1 MIVQKKLIILL
12 LWIICL
18 PMQLIF
24 SQHSSKNNYTGAWET
39 PTSWNPTWPIPQ
51 TNINGYNITINGYIT
66 VNGSL
71 SFIGAPTNLIINDTL
86 VIKGDLFLDDNHD
99 LTINN
104 NGILIVRGNLSMHN
118 HSEIIANGYLIIT
131 GYIDKHGPNHEGS
144 LTSNDNPVKVFVG
157 GPIFPGDLTHN
168 EPNYPA
174 LNCSAPIT
182 TRYPHSNCS
191 YGDMT
196 DLINDPIYPF
206 FQSTCTI
213 TTPTI
218 TAGGPTTFCTGGSV
232 NLTSSAGTTYIWSNG
247 ATTQSINVTASGTY
261 TVKVTN
267 ASGCLSAA
275 SAAIIVTVN
284 ALPATPTITAGGP
297 TTFCAGGSVTLTSSP
312 EATYLW
318 SNGATTQSINIT
330 TAGSY
335 SVRVKN
341 ASGCQSAASVATI
354 VTVNAL
360 PATPTI
366 TAGGPIT
373 FCSGGSVTLTSSA
386 GSTYLWSTGA
396 TTQSINVTSSGSY
409 TVRVTNANGC
419 QSASSVATIVT
430 VNALPATPTITAGGP
445 ITFCA
450 GGNVTLTSSAGT
462 SYLWSNGATT
472 PSINVTTSGSYTV
485 QVKNASGCQSAAS
498 AATAVT
504 VNALPITPT
513 ITASGPTTFCAGG
526 SVTLTSSAG
535 TSYLWSNG
543 ATTQSINI
551 TSSGSYTV
559 KVTNANGC
567 QSAASVAT
575 VVTSNALPATPTITA
590 GGPTTF
596 CAGGSVTLTSSAGTT
611 YLWSNGAITPSINIT
626 SSGSYTVQV
635 TNANGCQSAVSA
647 ATIVNVNALPV
658 VNAGTDTTIPNGTS
672 TTINATV
679 AGTGPFTYSWSP
691 SAQLVN
697 ASIKDPTTV
706 NLAATTVFTLTAT
719 SLTTS
724 CSNTDAVTITISGG
738 ALNST
743 PTATPGTICAGANV
757 QLHALASGGSGS
769 YTYTWTSTPVGFTSS
784 IANPVANPAVT
795 TTYHVTVFDGFTTVN
810 PQVAVTVNALPPTPT
825 ITASGPTT
833 FCAGGNVTL
842 TSSAGTSYLW
852 SNGATTPSINIT
864 TSGTYTVKVTNASG
878 CLSFASAATVVTVND
893 IPVTPTI
900 TAGGPTTFC
909 AGGNVTLTSSA
920 GTSYLWSNGAT
931 AQSIIVTAS
940 GSYTVKVTSIS
951 GCQSAASVA
960 TVVTV
965 NALPGTPTIT
975 ADGPTSFCTNGNV
988 TLTSSAEASYLWS
1001 NGAITPSI
1009 NITASGSY
1017 TVKVTNASGCQ
1028 SLTSTVTVVT
1038 VNALPGT
1045 PTITASG
1052 PTTFCDGGNVTLTSS
1067 AESNYLWSNG
1077 AITPSLNITASGS
1090 YAVQVT
1096 NAYGCQSALSA
1107 AINVTVNA
1115 VPVTPTITAGGP
1127 TTFCDGSSATL
1138 TSSEETI
1145 YLWSN
1150 GATTPSINITSSG
1163 SYTVQ
1168 VSNASGCQS
1177 AASVATI
1184 VTVNALPGTPT
1195 ITAESPT
1202 TFCDGDVV
1210 TLASSPGM
1218 DYLWSNGATTQSVDI
1233 ITAGN
1238 YTVQVSNANGCKSAP
1253 SVPTVVTVN
1262 ALPVTTAKNN
1272 GPVCA
1277 GTALNLTGGP
1287 AGMTVYYWTGP
1298 DDFTSL
1304 IQNPSVSDSATLDMT
1319 GTYTLVVANTNGCT
1333 NTASQNIVV
1342 NVAPVAV
1349 PGPDQE
1355 LKFTFETQ
1363 MNAELSS
1370 DETGEWSLI
1379 SGSGHIS
1386 DVHSPT
1392 TRITGLSIG
1401 ENKFLWKVLNGSCED
1416 TAEVKITV
1424 QNVFVPSVITPNGDG
1439 RNDYFKISEFTGKAE
1454 LIIVN
1459 RWGNEEYSSN
1469 NYLNDWDGR
1478 NNRGSKLPED
1488 TYFYI
1493 LKFEN
1498 GKILKGSVLIKR

>member
-1 MIVQKKLIILL
+1 
-12 LWIICL
+12 
-18 PMQLIF
+18 
-24 SQHSSKNNYTGAWET
+24 
-39 PTSWNPTWPIPQ
+39 
-51 TNINGYNITINGYIT
+51 
-66 VNGSL
+66 
-71 SFIGAPTNLIINDTL
+71 
-86 VIKGDLFLDDNHD
+86 
-99 LTINN
+99 
-104 NGILIVRGNLSMHN
+104 
-118 HSEIIANGYLIIT
+118 
-131 GYIDKHGPNHEGS
+131 
-144 LTSNDNPVKVFVG
+144 
-157 GPIFPGDLTHN
+157 
-168 EPNYPA
+168 
-174 LNCSAPIT
+174 
-182 TRYPHSNCS
+182 
-191 YGDMT
+191 
-196 DLINDPIYPF
+196 
-206 FQSTCTI
+206 
-213 TTPTI
+213 
-218 TAGGPTTFCTGGSV
+218 
-232 NLTSSAGTTYIWSNG
+232 
-247 ATTQSINVTASGTY
+247 
-261 TVKVTN
+261 
-267 ASGCLSAA
+267 
-275 SAAIIVTVN
+275 
-284 ALPATPTITAGGP
+284 
-297 TTFCAGGSVTLTSSP
+297 
-312 EATYLW
+312 
-318 SNGATTQSINIT
+318 
-330 TAGSY
+330 
-335 SVRVKN
+335 
-341 ASGCQSAASVATI
+341 
-354 VTVNAL
+354 
-360 PATPTI
+360 
-366 TAGGPIT
+366 
-373 FCSGGSVTLTSSA
+373 
-386 GSTYLWSTGA
+386 
-396 TTQSINVTSSGSY
+396 
-409 TVRVTNANGC
+409 
-419 QSASSVATIVT
+419 
-430 VNALPATPTITAGGP
+430 
-445 ITFCA
+445 
-450 GGNVTLTSSAGT
+450 
-462 SYLWSNGATT
+462 
-472 PSINVTTSGSYTV
+472 
-485 QVKNASGCQSAAS
+485 
-498 AATAVT
+498 
-504 VNALPITPT
+504 
-513 ITASGPTTFCAGG
+513 
-526 SVTLTSSAG
+526 
-535 TSYLWSNG
+535 
-543 ATTQSINI
+543 
-551 TSSGSYTV
+551 
-559 KVTNANGC
+559 
-567 QSAASVAT
+567 
-575 VVTSNALPATPTITA
+575 
-590 GGPTTF
+590 
-596 CAGGSVTLTSSAGTT
+596 
-611 YLWSNGAITPSINIT
+611 
-626 SSGSYTVQV
+626 
-635 TNANGCQSAVSA
+635 
-647 ATIVNVNALPV
+647 
-658 VNAGTDTTIPNGTS
+658 
-672 TTINATV
+672 
-679 AGTGPFTYSWSP
+679 
-691 SAQLVN
+691 
-697 ASIKDPTTV
+697 
-706 NLAATTVFTLTAT
+706 
-719 SLTTS
+719 
-724 CSNTDAVTITISGG
+724 
-738 ALNST
+738 
-743 PTATPGTICAGANV
+743 
-757 QLHALASGGSGS
+757 
-769 YTYTWTSTPVGFTSS
+769 
-784 IANPVANPAVT
+784 
-795 TTYHVTVFDGFTTVN
+795 
-810 PQVAVTVNALPPTPT
+810 
-825 ITASGPTT
+825 
-833 FCAGGNVTL
+833 
-842 TSSAGTSYLW
+842 
-852 SNGATTPSINIT
+852 
-864 TSGTYTVKVTNASG
+864 VTNASG

-1127 TTFCDGSSATL
+1127 TTFCDGTSITL
-1138 TSSEETI
+1138 TSSAETI

-1439 RNDYFKISEFTGKAE
+1439 RNDYFKISEYTGKAE